1 MKKEIK
7 KDGKNAVIY
16 ARYSSSGQREES
28 IEGQIRDCQRYAEAN
43 DLLIIDTYIDRA
55 ITGTTDN
62 RENFQRM
69 IADSAKHNFQY
80 VICWKLDRFSRDRYD
95 NAVYKR
101 KLKQNGVKVLY
112 AMENIPDDPSGII
125 LESVMEGLAEYYT
138 RDLAE
143 KVKRGNYDSALQGK
157 SLGHPMFGYTIGDDH
172 KYHIDPATAPAVRY
186 IFEQY
191 AAGVPNREIVKEVN
205 ARGYRSIHG
214 AEFNDNAIPRIIKN
228 EKYMGIYRYYDLVI
242 EDAVPPI
249 VDKEL
254 FSKANERMIKTKRAP
269 AAKRTVN
276 YMLTGKL
283 FCGLC
288 GSAMVGDSGTSRT
301 KGTIHRYYTCR
312 NVKFGHTCHKKS
324 IKKDEIENI
333 VIDELIHFLGN
344 DELLERIA
352 DGVIKCQSENM
363 KNTQIPSMQKSLKDL
378 ERREANLMRAI
389 EEGAGAFAEFRD
401 RIQQL
406 RAEENDLKISLARE
420 QASNFVLTREQVLYF
435 FVRLRT
441 GDPADEGYR
450 QTLIDTL
457 VRKIFVFDDKIT
469 IVLNYTDENAA
480 KELTI
485 ENLDCLPGVRVSDR
499 QAGQTIRIRTYY
511 IFDFLY
517 WSLNLAK

>member
-28 IEGQIRDCQRYAEAN
+28 IEGQIRDCQRYAEAS

-55 ITGTTDN
+55 ITGTTDD

-101 KLKQNGVKVLY
+101 KLKQNGVRVLY

-157 SLGHPMFGYTIGDDH
+157 SLGHPMFGYTIGEDH
-172 KYHIDPATAPAVRY
+172 KYHIDPATAPAVRF

-191 AAGVPNREIVKEVN
+191 AAGVPNREIIQQLNE
-205 ARGYRSIHG
+205 RGYRSIRG

-249 VDKEL
+249 VEKEL
-254 FSKANERMIKTKRAP
+254 FAKANERMIKTKRAP

-288 GSAMVGDSGTSRT
+288 GAAMVGDSGTSRT
-301 KGTIHRYYTCR
+301 RGTVHRYYSCK
-312 NVKFGHTCHKKS
+312 NSKFGHTCKKKS
-324 IKKDEIENI
+324 VRKEEFESLVVSEI
-333 VIDELIHFLGN
+333 VRLLGDDDLI
-344 DELLERIA
+344 EQIA
-352 DGVIKCQSENM
+352 DAAVRYQDANT
-363 KNTQIPSMQKSLKDL
+363 KNTQIPAIRKSIKDNQ
-378 ERREANLMRAI
+378 RRQENLMRAI
-389 EEGAGAFAEFRD
+389 EEGAGAFSEFRD
-401 RIQQL
+401 RIYQL
-406 RAEENDLKISLARE
+406 RSEENDLKIALARE
-420 QASNFVLTREQVLYF
+420 EASSFTLTREQIIYF
-435 FVRLRT
+435 LSRLRN
-441 GDPADEGYR
+441 GDPADESYR
-450 QTLIDTL
+450 QTLIDTF
-457 VRKIFVFDDKIT
+457 VYEIFVFDDKIK
-469 IVLNYTDENAA
+469 ILLNYTGDTGA
-480 KELTI
+480 KEITVEDL
-485 ENLDCLPGVRVSDR
+485 EASSGVRLSEHW
-499 QAGQTIRIRTYY
+499 AGQTVQIRTIF
-511 IFDFLY
+511 IFDYILI
-517 WSLNLAK
+517 SLILEK